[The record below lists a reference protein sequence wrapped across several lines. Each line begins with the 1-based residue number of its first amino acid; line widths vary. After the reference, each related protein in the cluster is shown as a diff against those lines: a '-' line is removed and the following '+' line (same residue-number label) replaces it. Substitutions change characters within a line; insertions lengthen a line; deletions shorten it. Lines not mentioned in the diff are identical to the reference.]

1 MATYFKII
9 SPSGHTAWQARSKIT
24 NTFKLEQS
32 DLKPNLIRPPSSSS
46 KVIWNQTWY
55 DLLLASSESLLE
67 TSLDSL
73 RVMEAATSTDLSSYT
88 SSSEFNIFF
97 CLIWIWNCVV
107 LSSSIEND
115 SDFVF
120 RVREVDFWERPEWRD
135 NFPDFSGFIWKRNRS
150 SVCVQFETC
159 GQSYKHFTLVNY
171 DFRVVL
177 TRKLPSLRF

>member
-1 MATYFKII
+1 MATYFKTI

-32 DLKPNLIRPPSSSS
+32 DLKPNLIRPPSGIEWEPSR
-46 KVIWNQTWY
+46 
-55 DLLLASSESLLE
+55 DLLGQPPSDGGCNVHRPQLVHFVF
-67 TSLDSL
+67 
-73 RVMEAATSTDLSSYT
+73 RVQHFA
-88 SSSEFNIFF
+88 FV
-97 CLIWIWNCVV
+97 LIRIWNCLV

-159 GQSYKHFTLVNY
+159 GQSYKQFTVVNY
-171 DFRVVL
+171 NFRVVL